1 MPVTLT
7 WEQIGVRVLLAAIAS
22 FLIGYNRDERGKA
35 LGIRTTMLVCLAAT
49 LAMLQANQLMDTTGK
64 KPDSFVVLDL
74 MRFPLGILSGIGFIG
89 AGAILRKDGLV
100 HGVTTAATMWFV
112 TVLGLLF
119 GGGQLML
126 AMTGTV
132 LGLFILWVLKRVETH
147 IPTRRTGFLALDFV
161 PQDLHSG
168 ISAQMET
175 EIRGRLESAGY
186 EVRNWNA
193 LYRES
198 ALSSVECELRW
209 PQKGHGHP
217 DTPQPIRELGQAYPV
232 CSLRWRC

>member
-1 MPVTLT
+1 MAVTLT
-7 WEQIGVRVLLAAIAS
+7 WEQIAVRILLAAIAS
-22 FLIGYNRDERGKA
+22 FLIGYNRDERGKS

-49 LAMLQANQLMDTTGK
+49 LAMLQANQLLDTTGK
-64 KPDSFVVLDL
+64 KPDSFVQLDM
-74 MRFPLGILSGIGFIG
+74 MRLPLGILSGIGFIG

-119 GGGQLML
+119 GGGQLKL
-126 AMTGTV
+126 ALTGTG
-132 LGLFILWVLKRVETH
+132 LALFILWVLKLVEMH
-147 IPTRRTGFLALDFV
+147 IPSRRSGFLALEFKEDV
-161 PQDLHSG
+161 ALPRLSPT
-168 ISAQMET
+168 SEA
-175 EIRGRLESAGY
+175 EIRGRLESVGY

-193 LYRES
+193 LYRQS
-198 ALSSVECELRW
+198 GLSSVECELRW

-217 DTPQPIRELGQAYPV
+217 DTPEPIRDLGETYPV